1 MPNDQSATTLTII
14 GAVAA
19 ALTGGGGLWLTA
31 RKSSD
36 DAMSSIVNGAIALNG
51 EYRQR
56 LDEQDEK
63 IAQLTILVQHCEA
76 EHGKARAALAAAG
89 IPY

>member
-1 MPNDQSATTLTII
+1 MPSDPNATTLTII

-56 LDEQDEK
+56 LDEQDAK
-63 IAQLTILVQHCEA
+63 IEELTRLVTHCES
-76 EHGKARAALAAAG
+76 EHGKARAALHAAG
-89 IPY
+89 ISY